1 MAASAVLGE
10 FGLGVV
16 ISGSSFVK
24 IWMRG
29 TVEAGLGMRET
40 AAASRPDMCQRCC
53 RRPKTLATGVVDSVG
68 RHGGDYCNGG
78 EGEAGQ
84 ARVGVSG
91 GHPASARTERLDSAQ
106 PNGWIQPNSW
116 FQRF

>member
-24 IWMRG
+24 IRMRG
-29 TVEAGLGMRET
+29 TIWAGLGMRET
-40 AAASRPDMCQRCC
+40 AAADRPDMCQRCC
-53 RRPKTLATGVVDSVG
+53 RRPEEAGVVDDSLPSVG

-78 EGEAGQ
+78 EGEA
-84 ARVGVSG
+84 ARRKES
-91 GHPASARTERLDSAQ
+91 S
-106 PNGWIQPNSW
+106 
-116 FQRF
+116 

>member
-29 TVEAGLGMRET
+29 TVGAGLGMRET

-53 RRPKTLATGVVDSVG
+53 RRPKTLATGVVDDSLPSVG

-84 ARVGVSG
+84 RKES
-91 GHPASARTERLDSAQ
+91 S
-106 PNGWIQPNSW
+106 
-116 FQRF
+116 